1 MFLEVLSPGR
11 TVFSGDI
18 ELIKVPGSGGSFE
31 VMKNHAPIISTL
43 EKGDVRVVVNENT
56 TKLFSIDGVVI
67 QVVSNKIIVLAE
79 SIVEAT

>member
-56 TKLFSIDGVVI
+56 TKLFSIDGGVI